1 MDAADRVRTK
11 DESGGQCRE
20 NGQADKSG
28 RGGLNGRNPECG
40 CKAQAV
46 DFFFSFFF
54 WFLVLFLFLLSGAE
68 SGPLYVQDDEEV
80 RTEEKDKKKAK
91 VCGDL
96 KRRLRLRRDSQCRTS
111 P

>member
-1 MDAADRVRTK
+1 MKRP
-11 DESGGQCRE
+11 ESGMRTQGP
-20 NGQADKSG
+20 GG
-28 RGGLNGRNPECG
+28 RFYFR
-40 CKAQAV
+40 
-46 DFFFSFFF
+46 FFFFFG
-54 WFLVLFLFLLSGAE
+54 LFLFLLSGADL

>member
-1 MDAADRVRTK
+1 MKRP
-11 DESGGQCRE
+11 ESGMRMQGT
-20 NGQADKSG
+20 GG
-28 RGGLNGRNPECG
+28 R
-40 CKAQAV
+40 
-46 DFFFSFFF
+46 FFFSF
-54 WFLVLFLFLLSGAE
+54 FLVLFLFLLSGAE